1 MTDAVTS
8 SVRSVRCA
16 ATVLALVA
24 LVALASSA
32 CVSKV
37 NYDRVVADAA
47 RAAAEAQTQRADAEA
62 HAKEA
67 AAQIQSLQTDLAAAQ
82 AATQDRDSKL
92 ADLST
97 SSHNLQAQLDEATAI
112 NQQLRSELGRL
123 GKDVDKIL
131 ADRGTLSKALDDARQ
146 RLEELR
152 KTQAVAEARTQL
164 FRELEH
170 RFQAL
175 ITAGQLRVES
185 RRGRLVMNV
194 DGDLLFEGAHADI
207 RKAGKG
213 ALMEIARALQPSAAA
228 ANGRRFLVT
237 ANVDDAPFKSKTFE
251 SAWELTAARA
261 VAVVEYLVSLGVPA
275 TSLTAA
281 AAGSSD
287 PLVPNEGAEARARN
301 RRLEIALLPASDE
314 TVPAASPPAAG
325 APPPTPAKPGT

>member
-1 MTDAVTS
+1 MTDAVRTL
-8 SVRSVRCA
+8 SVRSPVR
-16 ATVLALVA
+16 TVLLRSAV
-24 LVALASSA
+24 LAFATLAPSA

-62 HAKEA
+62 HAKDA
-67 AAQIQSLQTDLAAAQ
+67 AAQIQSLQADLAAAQ

-92 ADLST
+92 AELST

-131 ADRGTLSKALDDARQ
+131 ADRGTLSKALDDARL
-146 RLEELR
+146 RLDELR
-152 KTQAVAEARTQL
+152 KTQAAAEARTQL
-164 FRELEH
+164 FRDLEH

-185 RRGRLVMNV
+185 RRGRLVMNI
-194 DGDLLFEGAHADI
+194 DGDLLFEGARAEI

-213 ALMEIARALQPSAAA
+213 ALMEVARALQSSASA

-237 ANVDDAPFKSKTFE
+237 DNVDDAPFKSKAFE

-287 PLVPNEGAEARARN
+287 PVVPNEGAEARARN
-301 RRLEIALLPASDE
+301 RRLEIALLPMAEE
-314 TVPAASPPAAG
+314 TGSGAAPPVVTPPAA
-325 APPPTPAKPGT
+325 TPVR

>member
-1 MTDAVTS
+1 MRDA
-8 SVRSVRCA
+8 VRSVPSA
-16 ATVLALVA
+16 AGPVCFTSACLAFA
-24 LVALASSA
+24 ALASSG
-32 CVSKV
+32 CVSQVK
-37 NYDRVVADAA
+37 YDRLVADSAH
-47 RAAAEAQTQRADAEA
+47 AAADAQTQRADAEE

-67 AAQIQSLQTDLAAAQ
+67 AVQIQSLQTDLAAAQ

-92 ADLST
+92 AELST

-112 NQQLRSELGRL
+112 NQQLRAELGRL

-131 ADRGTLSKALDDARQ
+131 ADRGTLSKALDDARL
-146 RLEELR
+146 RLDELR

-164 FRELEH
+164 FRDLEH

-175 ITAGQLRVES
+175 IAAGQLRVES

-194 DGDLLFEGAHADI
+194 DGDLLFEGARADI
-207 RKAGKG
+207 RKTGKG
-213 ALMEIARALQPSAAA
+213 ALMEIARALQASASA

-287 PLVPNEGAEARARN
+287 PLVPNEGAEARAHN
-301 RRLEIALLPASDE
+301 RRLEIALLPTADE
-314 TVPAASPPAAG
+314 TPPGGNPPAA
-325 APPPTPAKPGT
+325 PPPAPAPAKPGT